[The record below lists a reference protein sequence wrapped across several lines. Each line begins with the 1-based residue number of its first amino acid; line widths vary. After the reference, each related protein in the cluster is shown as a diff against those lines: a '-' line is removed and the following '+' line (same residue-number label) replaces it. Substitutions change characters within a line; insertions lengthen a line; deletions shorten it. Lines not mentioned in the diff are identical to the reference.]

1 MDGTTPDTPAPE
13 KPAAEM
19 SLADHE
25 MASRA
30 RYAKLITKLK
40 KLKESKM
47 STTTP
52 DVNVYSKDP
61 MSGILPMMMG
71 GGGWGGGA
79 GAGAGA
85 GLGAG
90 VVGGLLG
97 GLLFNRNGIGGTGVD
112 GGVVTPSQL
121 QAALNGQTAGQNT
134 TAILQTLAAIQASI
148 PENEGKVQLA
158 IAQAQIALDQHLQA
172 NSLSQAN
179 HAADIIGNITA
190 GDMNINNNIRANRD
204 TQFANSQALQ
214 LAIANLGTMGLQQTY
229 AITQAIQ
236 GDGQQTRA
244 LIIAQNDTMLNRI
257 ITEQAN
263 ELIELKNDKVAAANG
278 LTITQ
283 TVNQAQSQ
291 AQQQQQQQQQLI
303 LLSQLCTGLANVTQ
317 IAHATNSNVIAGNTG
332 AVTTGAQTANPVNV
346 NS

>member
-1 MDGTTPDTPAPE
+1 MDGESPATPAPL

-19 SLADHE
+19 TLADHE

-30 RYAKLITKLK
+30 RYAKLCSKMK
-40 KLKESKM
+40 KLKESMM
-47 STTTP
+47 STTVP

-61 MSGILPMMMG
+61 SASLMPMLM
-71 GGGWGGGA
+71 GGGWGNSGVA
-79 GAGAGA
+79 GGAGA

-97 GLLFNRNGIGGTGVD
+97 GLLFNRNGFGGLGGGDGAV

-134 TAILQTLAAIQASI
+134 TSILQELAAIQASI
-148 PENEGKVQLA
+148 PQNEGRVQLA
-158 IAQAQIALDQHLQA
+158 IAGAQADVNRHISDGLQVA
-172 NSLSQAN
+172 
-179 HAADIIGNITA
+179 IT
-190 GDMNINNNIRANRD
+190 G
-204 TQFANSQALQ
+204 QALINKNIADAIASSLQSQSQIKDLVLTTSAQ
-214 LAIANLGTMGLQQTY
+214 LAAQGAAQTY
-229 AITQAIQ
+229 ALNTAIRDD
-236 GDGQQTRA
+236 GDKTRG
-244 LIIAQNDTMLNRI
+244 LIVAQNDMMLNRI

-263 ELIELKNDKVAAANG
+263 ELTELKNDKIATASG
-278 LTITQ
+278 ITITQ
-283 TVNQAQSQ
+283 TVNQAQAQ

-303 LLSQLCTGLANVTQ
+303 LLSQLVTGLANVTQ

-332 AVTTGAQTANPVNV
+332 AVTTGTQTASPVNV